1 MRLGQNPES
10 QGVHQACTTRAQP
23 NRFSEGESC

>member
-1 MRLGQNPES
+1 MRIRQNPAA

-23 NRFSEGESC
+23 NRFLEGESC